1 MLEGP
6 VIETDRLILRPP
18 AAQDFDG
25 WAHMHED
32 GDAMKFIGGAMHP
45 AQVWRVMA
53 TMIGH
58 WHIRGYGMFSWIEKE
73 TGQWIGRGGPWN
85 PHGWPQAE
93 IGWGLMSSRMGKGYA
108 LEAATASI
116 EFAVDQLG
124 WTDIV
129 HCIDRNN
136 VSSIK
141 LAERLGS
148 SFRTEIDP
156 PKPYTGEKWVMY
168 GQTAKIWRAAR

>member
-1 MLEGP
+1 MPTGPTLEA
-6 VIETDRLILRPP
+6 ERLILRPP
-18 AAQDFDG
+18 TAQDFEG

-85 PHGWPQAE
+85 PHGWP
-93 IGWGLMSSRMGKGYA
+93 
-108 LEAATASI
+108 
-116 EFAVDQLG
+116 
-124 WTDIV
+124 
-129 HCIDRNN
+129 
-136 VSSIK
+136 
-141 LAERLGS
+141 
-148 SFRTEIDP
+148 
-156 PKPYTGEKWVMY
+156 
-168 GQTAKIWRAAR
+168 